1 MADTV
6 LKEILAQYSK
16 KKASV
21 ELEAEQ
27 RKQELYRNY
36 PKLQQIDDKLASLAI
51 STTKSLISNNDKK
64 LLDELNKNIIE
75 LKQEKENFLKKSTS
89 QVIILSPNMIVIYV
103 RILDILLMMTI
114 LLLCVLA

>member
-75 LKQEKENFLKKSTS
+75 LKQEKENFLKTIDK
-89 QVIILSPNMIVIYV
+89 LSKN
-103 RILDILLMMTI
+103 LL
-114 LLLCVLA
+114 

>member
-64 LLDELNKNIIE
+64 LLDQLNSNIMQ
-75 LKQEKENFLKKSTS
+75 LKQEKEKILKSIGKRAEK
-89 QVIILSPNMIVIYV
+89 IAPNYECKKCHDTN
-103 RILDILLMMTI
+103 RGR
-114 LLLCVLA
+114 